1 MAADDQSQAD
11 QSEAIEFMSRGA
23 SFGSP
28 QEKLRRIDTHISI
41 VFLVGDRVFKMKRA
55 LKLSFLDYST
65 LAERERLCR
74 AEFDLNRR
82 TAPALYRGV
91 RKLTRATDGGV
102 EWDGQGALVEPV
114 LEMTRFGDDALFD
127 HLAIAGKLTPALMVQ
142 LGDIIAEFHANAE
155 TTPTFGG
162 SAGLG
167 SVIADNHAN
176 LLAGSPPLDR
186 DTVDAL
192 RRAAESALA
201 QHKALL
207 DARQRQGKVRRCHGD
222 LHLRNICLFE
232 GKPTLF
238 DCIEF
243 SDEIACIDTLF
254 DFAFVL
260 MDLEH
265 RGLRDL
271 GNLLFNR
278 YLDRGGDS
286 AGLAVLPLFL
296 SVRADVRAKVGVAA
310 LKVQKD
316 PAEQK
321 AAAEQAQAYLDLAA
335 RLLEPSKQRLIA
347 IGGLSGSG
355 KSTVAAGLAGDF
367 APAPGARHL
376 RSDVLRKVMMKVT
389 PETKLPASAY
399 TDDVSAEV
407 YRAMREQAGAAMAAG
422 YSVIVDA
429 TFIDAGERSAIVDV
443 AARAGVPFTGLWL
456 MAPDTVLLDRV
467 AKRRGDSSDADRAVL
482 EQQLKA
488 DLSAMNWRKVDVSG
502 DAAAALAAARA
513 AMTKS

>member
-1 MAADDQSQAD
+1 MAAVDDQSQ
-11 QSEAIEFMSRGA
+11 AIEFMSRGA
-23 SFGSP
+23 SFGLP
-28 QEKLRRIDTHISI
+28 QEKPRRIDTHISI

-55 LKLSFLDYST
+55 VKLSFLDYST
-65 LAERERLCR
+65 LAERERFCR

-91 RKLTRATDGGV
+91 RKLTRAPGGGI

-127 HLAIAGKLTPALMVQ
+127 HLAIAGKLTPVLMVQ
-142 LGDIIAEFHANAE
+142 LGDIIADFHANAE
-155 TTPTFGG
+155 TTPAFGG

-192 RRAAESALA
+192 RRAAEHALA
-201 QHKALL
+201 QHKPLL
-207 DARQRQGKVRRCHGD
+207 DARQGQGKVRRCHGD

-232 GKPTLF
+232 DRPTLF

-243 SDEIACIDTLF
+243 SDDIACIDTLF
-254 DFAFVL
+254 DFAFLL
-260 MDLEH
+260 MDIEH
-265 RGLRDL
+265 RGLRGL
-271 GNLLFNR
+271 GNILFNR
-278 YLDRGGDS
+278 YLDRSGDG
-286 AGLAVLPLFL
+286 AGLAALPLFL
-296 SVRADVRAKVGVAA
+296 SVRASIRAKVAVAA

-316 PAEQK
+316 
-321 AAAEQAQAYLDLAA
+321 AAEQAKAYLDLAA
-335 RLLEPSKQRLIA
+335 RLLEPSKPQLIA

-355 KSTVAAGLAGDF
+355 KSTVAAGLAGAF

-376 RSDVLRKVMMKVT
+376 RSDVLRKVMMKVA
-389 PETKLPASAY
+389 PETKLPPSAY

-407 YRAMREQAGAAMAAG
+407 YRTMREQASAALATG
-422 YSVIVDA
+422 YSAIVDA
-429 TFIDAGERSAIVDV
+429 TFIDAGERSAIAEV
-443 AARAGVPFTGLWL
+443 AARAGVPFIGLWL
-456 MAPDTVLLDRV
+456 TAPDTVLLDRV

-513 AMTKS
+513 AVTTR